1 MKKAAPLSF
10 VNNTVVLISDGW
22 TRPRK
27 HAGCPVL
34 RNFIRSWKIP
44 PKRNTSFVICLGP
57 SAFWLGRHKN
67 GFCLPFFMNLHDG
80 VKTIFG
86 WSALSKLQESM
97 LYKWVNRDMLPP
109 KHMERPYSCW
119 IRYFLFLPVMKLLN
133 ELNASE
139 TAEMDI
145 VSNAESHVMFY

>member
-1 MKKAAPLSF
+1 MNQAKKARRMPGVKKLHQEFENSPKAEFILCHLF
-10 VNNTVVLISDGW
+10 GAIGILIG
-22 TRPRK
+22 TPQ
-27 HAGCPVL
+27 
-34 RNFIRSWKIP
+34 
-44 PKRNTSFVICLGP
+44 
-57 SAFWLGRHKN
+57 N

-97 LYKWVNRDMLPP
+97 LYKWVNRDLLPP

-145 VSNAESHVMFY
+145 VSNAESHAMIY